1 MKETAALVLL
11 LVLAAAEPARAQPP
25 ILRDIGIDQRLDVQV
40 PLDLTFRDEAG
51 RRVRLGEYFAGK
63 PVILVLAYYRCPML
77 CTQVLNGLVRALL
90 DVKLE
95 LGKDFEVVTVSF
107 DPREQPELAAA
118 KKKTYLDR
126 YGHREGAEDGWH
138 FLTGDEGPIK
148 QLADAVGFH
157 YRYDAKNDQYAHA
170 SGIMVLTPAGKV
182 SRYFLDVRFDAKQLR
197 LSLVDASNSKIG
209 SLADKIFLFCFHY
222 DPIEGKY
229 GLAVMNLVR
238 LGGVLTMLGIGTL
251 VVLLRRQEKR
261 RRAGGTP
268 ATQESCV
275 ASVPPATPVAEGEK

>member
-1 MKETAALVLL
+1 MKSVTATLGLL
-11 LVLAAAEPARAQPP
+11 AMFGATEPALAQPP
-25 ILRDIGIDQRLDVQV
+25 ILSNLGIDQRLDEQV

-95 LGKDFEVVTVSF
+95 LGKDFQVVTVSF
-107 DPREQPELAAA
+107 DPREQPALAED

-126 YGHREGAEDGWH
+126 YGHRPGAEDGWH

-148 QLADAVGFH
+148 QLADSVGFH
-157 YRYDAKNDQYAHA
+157 YKYDPKNDQYAHA
-170 SGIMVLTPAGKV
+170 SAIMVLTPQGKV
-182 SRYFLDVRFDAKQLR
+182 SRYFLDVRFDPATLR
-197 LSLVDASNSKIG
+197 LSLVEASNNKIG

-229 GLAVMNLVR
+229 GPAVMNLVR

-251 VVLLRRQEKR
+251 VVVLRRQEKR
-261 RRAGGTP
+261 RRAVGVLSAPRTEGG
-268 ATQESCV
+268 A
-275 ASVPPATPVAEGEK
+275 